1 MKPLPAPQFPARTKY
16 ERFENAVRQIL
27 SVSKEDLLKME
38 AQDRRQKGMQ
48 EGKETR

>member
-1 MKPLPAPQFPARTKY
+1 MKPLPAPNVPGKTEY

-38 AQDRRQKGMQ
+38 AQERRQKERKKAKKRG
-48 EGKETR
+48 